1 MEFMRKGHRTR
12 VWLCSMLVV
21 ILMSLAVAVAG
32 AEEAKLVTG
41 MNGMVTAAH
50 PLAAEAGLQMLKLGG
65 NAIDAMAATSFA
77 LGVVEPHASG
87 LGGEGLMVIHL
98 ENPDRDLVIDGRS
111 MATLDTSWDAA
122 ANSRHPAAAAVPG
135 LVAAVL
141 KAHAEYGTLPLKTVM
156 EPAIRLAREG
166 FPVSATLAGALLDN
180 YALLLTKSATAAIYM
195 PDGFPVAEG
204 DILKNPDLA
213 WSLEQIAEYG
223 ADAFYKGAI
232 ADKIVAFMTEHG
244 GFIGYD
250 DLAAYEAIVREPA
263 RGTFRGYEV
272 LSGPPPVSG
281 HNVIANLNM
290 WEQFNPDVFGYDDPL
305 YIHIMAEIMKKNA
318 ADTQAYMGDPGFS
331 SVPTRG
337 LTSDEYARERFTT
350 LSLGQATVP
359 SSNKPGDAPAY
370 DNVGTTFVQR
380 VVQGA
385 DAFNPSIYATEAF
398 ADPFVQSTPEGW
410 SPIDGEWSVENGK
423 LVGSLGQI
431 VSTQS
436 FAPDR
441 MFEVTIQTQEQLGTN
456 TYNVG
461 RLYGKYVD
469 LNNHI
474 YVYLRTDGNIRFTV
488 KANGVTN
495 NYDAK
500 VAVNPLEPHQYR
512 LMFLGNRA
520 ELWIDGHLGI
530 AVEDSNIGSMG
541 GKVGFWS
548 QQSRAAYDNVTVKV
562 LDASGVSG
570 FVAAAPSEPV
580 YTLPDLDYKY
590 RVLDENFAAGLGDFV
605 VVDGEWSAGTD
616 GAKGTRGVL
625 QLHEDFGV
633 DRHVVAVMKTLETHG
648 TSAWNV
654 GRIMGKYE
662 DDANRVYAYLR
673 KDESVRLSVV
683 KDGKNTDYNFSA
695 AGFSPFDEH
704 VYEYYFAGD
713 TVWFVIDGK
722 IIGEVKNEVIAD
734 IKGGVGFWM
743 QDATAEVKSIV
754 VDQTTEPVVESG
766 STTHVS
772 IVDKYGNAVS
782 LTQTISSFMGTG
794 DVVPGT
800 GFLLNNEMM
809 NFGSGVNSLQ
819 PGKRMRTT
827 IAPTILLDE
836 GDVRLVVGSPGAA
849 RIITTVTEV
858 IVNHIDFGMDIQSA
872 IDAPKF
878 FSRHSMANLEMEG
891 RYSEET
897 VAFLQTLGHSIKL
910 YPDYDLYFGGVHA
923 VAIDP
928 ATGEM
933 QGAADPRR
941 DGAAAGY

>member
-1 MEFMRKGHRTR
+1 MLMG
-12 VWLCSMLVV
+12 LIISLSMA
-21 ILMSLAVAVAG
+21 IAT

-50 PLAAEAGLQMLKLGG
+50 PLAAEAGLEMLKLGG

-98 ENPDRDLVIDGRS
+98 ENPDRDVVIDGRS

-122 ANSRHPAAAAVPG
+122 ADSRHPAAAAVPG

-141 KAHAEYGTLPLKTVM
+141 KAHSAYGTLPLKTIL

-166 FPVSATLAGALLDN
+166 FPVSATLASTLLDN
-180 YALLLTKSATAAIYM
+180 YELLLAKPATAAIYM
-195 PDGFPVAEG
+195 PEDFPASEG
-204 DILKNPDLA
+204 EIIKNPDLA

-223 ADAFYKGAI
+223 VDALYKGVI
-232 ADKIVAFMTEHG
+232 ADKIVEFMTAQG
-244 GFIGYD
+244 GYIGYD
-250 DLAAYEAIVREPA
+250 DLAAYEAIERVPA

-272 LSGPPPVSG
+272 ISGPPPVSG

-290 WEQFNPDVFGYDDPL
+290 WEQFNPDVFSYDDPL
-305 YIHIMAEIMKKNA
+305 YIHIMAEIMKKNS
-318 ADTQAYMGDPGFS
+318 ADTQTYMGDPDFS

-359 SSNKPGDAPAY
+359 SSNKAGDATAY
-370 DNVGTTFVQR
+370 DNVGMTFVQR
-380 VVQGA
+380 VIQGA
-385 DAFNPSIYATEAF
+385 DAFNPSIYTTEAF

-410 SPIDGEWSVENGK
+410 KPIDGEWSIVNGK

-431 VSTQS
+431 ASTQS

-441 MFEVTIQTQEQLGTN
+441 MFEVTIQTLEQLGPN
-456 TYNVG
+456 NYNIG

-469 LNNHI
+469 SNNNI
-474 YVYLRTDGNIRFTV
+474 YVYLRTDGNIRFSV
-488 KANGVTN
+488 KADGVTS
-495 NYDAK
+495 NYDAI
-500 VAVNPLEPHQYR
+500 VTVNPMEPHQYR
-512 LMFLGNRA
+512 LMFLGNKA
-520 ELWIDGHLGI
+520 ELWIDGQLGI
-530 AVEDSNIGSMG
+530 SVEDSNIGAMG

-548 QQSRAAYDNVTVKV
+548 QLSKASYDNVTVKV
-562 LDASGVSG
+562 LDAQGVSG
-570 FVAAAPSEPV
+570 FVAAAAPAEPV
-580 YTLPDLDYKY
+580 YTLPTLDYKY
-590 RVLDENFAAGLGDFV
+590 RVLDENFAAGFGDFTV
-605 VVDGEWSAGTD
+605 IDGEWSTSAT
-616 GAKGTRGVL
+616 GAKGTRGVMTL
-625 QLHEDFGV
+625 DKEFGV
-633 DRHVVAVMKTLETHG
+633 DRHVSITMKTLESLG
-648 TSAWNV
+648 SSAWNV
-654 GRIMGKYE
+654 GRATGKYE

-713 TVWFVIDGK
+713 TVQFVIDGK
-722 IIGEVKNEVIAD
+722 IIGEVKNEQIAN
-734 IKGGVGFWM
+734 IKGGVSFWM

-754 VDQTTEPVVESG
+754 VEQTNEMPVESG

-782 LTQTISSFMGTG
+782 LTQTISSFLGTG

-809 NFGSGVNSLQ
+809 NFGSAVNSLQ

-827 IAPTILLDE
+827 IAPTILLDN

-858 IVNHIDFGMDIQSA
+858 IVNHIDFKMDIQSA

-878 FSRHSMANLEMEG
+878 FSRYSMANLEMEG

-897 VAFLQTLGHSIKL
+897 IAFLKSLGHNIKL

-923 VAIDP
+923 IAVDAE
-928 ATGEM
+928 TGEL